1 MLQIWLDGISPV
13 DGPKSFPKVGGGV
26 GSKATRPKYA
36 IYCMSSGFH
45 VHRQILTKPEKFS
58 QLFTLEYFLESLE
71 RSSRLAAH
79 PWYRTPGR
87 VQPGP
92 VPRRWLS
99 PRVRSPQKGGSKKRG
114 VRQVPPRG
122 GGWGGVSFTEKQ
134 GCRISPRGIG
144 EGMWGSGRS
153 AGPPV
158 LEHEGEEGLTLLRSS
173 SCCCSNSGT
182 AAMATR
188 ASSRGRLA
196 VRGKK
201 RLGRRRLRGASQG
214 RPRPRLRQPPCPT
227 AAGGLRTPPPSQQP
241 RERPAAR
248 HVLPQSGLP
257 RPRCRPSWSR
267 AKKLRVAYP
276 RSGPRGNRR
285 PQGREKDSEQRVLA
299 QQGSS

>member
-1 MLQIWLDGISPV
+1 MPFTACQVDFTFTVKSLQSQR
-13 DGPKSFPKVGGGV
+13 SFHNFLRESTFRV
-26 GSKATRPKYA
+26 SR
-36 IYCMSSGFH
+36 
-45 VHRQILTKPEKFS
+45 EKL
-58 QLFTLEYFLESLE
+58 Q
-71 RSSRLAAH
+71 RLAAR
-79 PWYRTPGR
+79 PRYRTPGR
-87 VQPGP
+87 VLPGP
-92 VPRRWLS
+92 VPRCSLS
-99 PRVRSPQKGGSKKRG
+99 PRVRG
-114 VRQVPPRG
+114 PPRG
-122 GGWGGVSFTEKQ
+122 GSKWRAGSGGCLRVAEVEVDFAGKQ
-134 GCRISPRGIG
+134 SCRSGPQGIG

-188 ASSRGRLA
+188 ASSGGLLA

-201 RLGRRRLRGASQG
+201 RLGRRRRLRGASQG

-276 RSGPRGNRR
+276 RSGPRGNGR
-285 PQGREKDSEQRVLA
+285 PQGRDKDSEQRVLSA
-299 QQGSS
+299 TRVSRNPALLRGAIYYSARVQDGDRL

>member
-1 MLQIWLDGISPV
+1 MGQ
-13 DGPKSFPKVGGGV
+13 KAFP
-26 GSKATRPKYA
+26 
-36 IYCMSSGFH
+36 
-45 VHRQILTKPEKFS
+45 
-58 QLFTLEYFLESLE
+58 
-71 RSSRLAAH
+71 
-79 PWYRTPGR
+79 
-87 VQPGP
+87 
-92 VPRRWLS
+92 RW
-99 PRVRSPQKGGSKKRG
+99 
-114 VRQVPPRG
+114 G
-122 GGWGGVSFTEKQ
+122 GGWFEGNKTKICHLLHVKWISRSSSNPYKAREVLTTFYVRVLSRVSRAELQTRRAPLVPDTRARAARTGSATLALTQGPQPSKRREQKARGPAGASARRRVGGVSFTEKQ

-173 SCCCSNSGT
+173 SCCCSNPGT

-299 QQGSS
+299 QQASS